1 MPAAIDQTHA
11 AVDDAAMGSVLAA
24 KQHLRSVMKTRLSSL
39 SHDAITSQSRA
50 VFETLKTFKPYQD
63 AQRISVFLS
72 MPSGE
77 IQTDA
82 IVRHAL
88 AAGKQVYVPF
98 LHKSPFPPG
107 EAPAR
112 VMDMV
117 RLRDLQDYESLG
129 RDKWGIPSIDA
140 ATVSERHRIL
150 GGEADEATPLD
161 ASLDMILV
169 PGVAFDIDPQ
179 TGLLR
184 RLGHGKGFYDLFIRR
199 LSGRTSSINHEGT
212 RPTLLCGLAL
222 SEQFLPQDSDT
233 PVPVAPHDKVL
244 DGVVLGD
251 GEIRR
256 SSDGARLDT

>member
-1 MPAAIDQTHA
+1 ML
-11 AVDDAAMGSVLAA
+11 G
-24 KQHLRSVMKTRLSSL
+24 
-39 SHDAITSQSRA
+39 RA
-50 VFETLKTFKPYQD
+50 VFETLKTFRPYQD
-63 AQRISVFLS
+63 AQRISIFLS

-117 RLRDLQDYESLG
+117 RLRDLADYESLG

-140 ATVSERHRIL
+140 TTVDERHRIL
-150 GGEADEATPLD
+150 GAEADADGAEPRPDAT
-161 ASLDMILV
+161 LDMILV

-199 LSGRTSSINHEGT
+199 LSSRTSSIDHEGAR

-222 SEQFLPQDSDT
+222 SEQFLPQGSDT